1 MRRHD
6 VLHDVTRRGHDVTG
20 LGHETT
26 RRGHD
31 VTGLGHE
38 TTRRM
43 S

>member
-1 MRRHD
+1 MKR
-6 VLHDVTRRGHDVTG
+6 G

-38 TTRRM
+38 TTRRGHNAT
-43 S
+43 